1 MIKKLCTVII
11 ETRKVAHICVQRT
24 TQMMADHM
32 YIDTQA
38 NGKNDYTISLIGTNN
53 TVFGYGLPA
62 AQIIN
67 NK

>member
-1 MIKKLCTVII
+1 
-11 ETRKVAHICVQRT
+11 
-24 TQMMADHM
+24 MMADHT

-53 TVFGYGLPA
+53 TVFGYGVPA